1 MQLSMPPGLVTHFL
15 EGLPMTTTLSAI
27 TATAEPDIF
36 YPSED
41 GKPLAE
47 TSVHFDAIVDIVTTL
62 RLYLGDTGILLSNQF
77 FYYSQGYP
85 KLRIAPDVMVIFD
98 VPPGP
103 RDNYKLWV
111 EDQIP
116 QAVFE
121 ITSPST
127 QDQDLIF
134 KKTLY
139 EQLGIT
145 EYWLF
150 DPKGEWIPNQLQG
163 YQLLG
168 EVYHPI
174 TDAHSS
180 VLKLHLE
187 VQAQSVLFY
196 RDDTGEKLLN
206 TAELDQARQEALTAK
221 LEAEQRAHQA
231 EQELAHLRA
240 QLQAQGITL
249 EGS

>member
-1 MQLSMPPGLVTHFL
+1 MITTPLPAASPP
-15 EGLPMTTTLSAI
+15 
-27 TATAEPDIF
+27 AEPEIL

-62 RLYLGDTGILLSNQF
+62 RLYIAGTGIVLSNQF

-85 KLRIAPDVMVIFD
+85 KLRIAPDIMVIFA

-111 EDQIP
+111 EGQIP
-116 QAVFE
+116 RVVFE

-127 QDQDLIF
+127 REQDLIF

-139 EQLGIT
+139 EQLGVA

-150 DPKGEWIPNQLQG
+150 DPKGEWIPEQLQG

-168 EVYHPI
+168 EFYQQI
-174 TDAHSS
+174 SDAHSQA
-180 VLKLHLE
+180 LKLRLE
-187 VQAQSVLFY
+187 VQAQKVVFY
-196 RDDTGEKLLN
+196 RDDTGEKPLN
-206 TAELDQARQEALTAK
+206 TEELSQARQEALIAQK
-221 LEAEQRAHQA
+221 EAEQRATAA
-231 EQELAHLRA
+231 EAELSALKA
-240 QLQAQGITL
+240 QLAAQGMSLNT
-249 EGS
+249 

>member
-1 MQLSMPPGLVTHFL
+1 
-15 EGLPMTTTLSAI
+15 MTTTLLS
-27 TATAEPDIF
+27 TPTESEIF

-62 RLYLGDTGILLSNQF
+62 RLYLAETGIVLSNQF

-103 RDNYKLWV
+103 RDNYKLWIKG
-111 EDQIP
+111 QIP

-145 EYWLF
+145 KYWLF

-163 YQLLG
+163 YQILG
-168 EVYHPI
+168 DVYHPI
-174 TDAHSS
+174 TDAHSA
-180 VLKLHLE
+180 VLKLRLE
-187 VQAQSVLFY
+187 VKAQSIVFY

-206 TAELDQARQEALTAK
+206 TAELDQARQEA
-221 LEAEQRAHQA
+221 EQRAHQA
-231 EQELAHLRA
+231 EVELANLKA
-240 QLQAQGITL
+240 KLQAQGITL
-249 EGS
+249 ENS